1 MLVEEL
7 RSGASEKRVEVA
19 RLLLLLL
26 LLGKALKIEHG
37 FIEWIIE
44 MVKSIAA
51 SGRRRGHCTKA
62 RNHAIWYEV
71 AVIRTAI
78 VERLETV
85 AGMVLL
91 EEVLLLK

>member
-19 RLLLLLL
+19 RLLL

>member
-26 LLGKALKIEHG
+26 GKALKIEHG
-37 FIEWIIE
+37 FIEWVIE
-44 MVKSIAA
+44 MIKSIAA

-71 AVIRTAI
+71 AVIRAAI
-78 VERLETV
+78 VERFETV

-91 EEVLLLK
+91 EEVLLLLK